1 MAKLQDRDHE
11 LLEFV
16 MRYRIATREV
26 LHRNFFSDSELNAV
40 TKVTSKL
47 VERHFLARHPFIG
60 QASYFTLG
68 TAGAK
73 HFGAP
78 FRSSLPLGPQSLLT
92 QFGLLEYCN
101 APGVKRTRLRV
112 RELQQKYQAILQK
125 GVEAANYVL
134 DATVIPTRFQ
144 FVRVDGGGTADHALR
159 KLRNALACRLKNPI
173 CGRLI
178 ADNRFDLACVTCSKE
193 RADEIRVR
201 VEEEKFPCPVV
212 LFVLPELTSLL
223 KS

>member
-1 MAKLQDRDHE
+1 
-11 LLEFV
+11 

-40 TKVTSKL
+40 TKVTSRL
-47 VERHFLARHPFIG
+47 VDNRFLARHPFIG

-68 TAGAK
+68 PAGAK

-78 FRSSLPLGPQSLLT
+78 FRTSLPLGPQSLVT
-92 QFGLLEYCN
+92 QFGILEYCN
-101 APGVKRTRLRV
+101 APGAKRTRLRV
-112 RELQQKYQAILQK
+112 RELQEKYKAILQR
-125 GVEAANYVL
+125 GVEAANYVV
-134 DATVIPTRFQ
+134 DATVTPTRFQ

-159 KLRNALACRLKNPI
+159 KLRGALLCRAKNPI
-173 CGRLI
+173 CNALI
-178 ADNRFDLACVTCSKE
+178 AENRFDLVCVTCSKE

-201 VEEEKFPCPVV
+201 VDGDDLRCPVV
-212 LFVLPELTSLL
+212 LFWVPELTSLL